1 VLRTQTRTRRLVL
14 LAATFTAAALLS
26 GAVVTAAAAAQ
37 EPRAGRADTAVGQV
51 HLWLPKPMG
60 PYAVGVRS
68 EYVSDPSR
76 IDDATGRARELPVR
90 VWYPARKHS
99 HGPSAPYVSP
109 LVEGLLEQ
117 TFDAAAGTFDID
129 THATTN
135 AAARP
140 HLRGVVLVQ
149 PGGGSVTA
157 FQTGLIIELAS
168 RGYAVVAMEIPHESE
183 IVEQS
188 DGQVIMGDGTYPF
201 ASWRLDAQVVLDDLP
216 RLVPQAGPRTP
227 IGMFGHSRGG
237 AATIDTMFHD
247 ARIRAGVSLD
257 TGVILWG
264 SDSTPPSEV
273 TTVGLDRPVGLMCS
287 LEAPCSSPYL
297 LDFVSRLSGPHR
309 EKELNILHNG
319 YTDFVVFNAE
329 AAQIDPVLG
338 AKLEGEVGDQ
348 GWPTGVGHSLRAG
361 RAALAA
367 QRNFLGGFMDRHV
380 GF

>member
-1 VLRTQTRTRRLVL
+1 VFRTPTRTRRLAL

-37 EPRAGRADTAVGQV
+37 EPLAGRTETVAGPV
-51 HLWLPKPMG
+51 HLWLPEPTG

-76 IDDATGRARELPVR
+76 IDDATGRASELPIR
-90 VWYPARKHS
+90 VWYPAREHS

-109 LVEGLLEQ
+109 LVQGLLEQ
-117 TFDAAAGTFDID
+117 TLGAPAGTFDID
-129 THATTN
+129 THAAIN
-135 AAARP
+135 APARP
-140 HLRGVVLVQ
+140 HVRGVVLVQ
-149 PGGGSVTA
+149 PSGGSVTA

-168 RGYAVVAMEIPHESE
+168 RGYAVVAIEIPHESE

-188 DGQVIMGDGTYPF
+188 DGQVIVGDGTYPF
-201 ASWRLDAQVVLDDLP
+201 ASWRLDAQVALDNLG
-216 RLVPQAGPRTP
+216 RLVPQAKPRTP

-264 SDSTPPSEV
+264 SDPTPPSEV
-273 TTVGLDRPVGLMCS
+273 TTAGLGRPVGLMCS

-297 LDFVSRLSGPHR
+297 QDFVARLRGPHR
-309 EKELNILHNG
+309 EREL
-319 YTDFVVFNAE
+319 TSCTTVT
-329 AAQIDPVLG
+329 PTSWCSTPKRLG
-338 AKLEGEVGDQ
+338 SI
-348 GWPTGVGHSLRAG
+348 PCSG
-361 RAALAA
+361 RSWK
-367 QRNFLGGFMDRHV
+367 V
-380 GF
+380 K